1 MKENAAGRARLT
13 LHVAAFIGAAAM
25 LFFHPGA
32 LQMERIKMNL
42 LLCVTLPLLLLFSGP
57 RRLGAAL
64 TAPLSPG
71 LSFFAALPLLL
82 ALSAVLNQNLA
93 EEGLVLLAGLITLM
107 VPCAVVRAEAQRK
120 SFVLPAWLLAAGSLA
135 ALAGLVQAGGWEP
148 FYLEN
153 PNHEAVSTL
162 GNTNDLAEI
171 AALLI
176 PLSCVFVLER
186 RRGPLLFGAATLSL
200 LGAALWLSGG
210 RGGVLAALC
219 GVAVFFAVALRS
231 ARLTRKG
238 LLGLA
243 SALLAGI
250 VLVLFVSAVRP
261 EEGESMKQR
270 LLLKNIDSESSIF
283 SPEYP
288 TNIVRLEIARSTVNM
303 VLDRPLFGV
312 GAGRFRMAFP
322 PYRNPEEAKI
332 PGLMGA
338 RTEVENPHNEFLWA
352 AAEAGV
358 PAALALAIFLLIL
371 LGRHFRAARDDHEEA
386 RPIMGC
392 GVAGAAAA
400 FAVLCLVSAPL
411 HNPASA
417 MVFFLILGMGEPLRE
432 FKGERRQ
439 RAGRA
444 LAPIVTVLLIGVSLW
459 LGGRGLASDWLAASV
474 GIEERIKITVYPD
487 RIDTGKFAD
496 FQRAA
501 DLDPSNIDII
511 HITGQKAA
519 DYLMGTVADRDG
531 RFTREAERRMVQ
543 VLQRHPLHPGAL
555 KTLSRICVT
564 EGRIASARRLLER
577 YIDLGIEERSLE
589 ELLKEY
595 LEEAGRAW
603 ERRGHFTRAADFYM
617 EAYEGNPRGMIGR
630 AEALYGEGEDK
641 LAAAAV
647 FLDRF
652 QEENPMDPRGLKLV
666 NDFHGTFDSYLLKG
680 EGTVEDVEPL
690 YERAE
695 ALFEEGRN
703 LLAVSSLYADR
714 YLEEHPLDGD
724 ALYLLGKCLKA
735 CHGTGEEDAFR
746 RMHLAYALDWI
757 EKGDWRQA
765 GRSVRSSLRYGEG
778 GGEALLLSSIIEE
791 GKGGA
796 FKVPERGTENQT
808 VLNRLK
814 RLAAE
819 GRLPEGAAAFVM
831 DR

>member
-1 MKENAAGRARLT
+1 MKENDAGRARLT
-13 LHVAAFIGAAAM
+13 LHAAAFIGAAAM

-57 RRLGAAL
+57 RRLGRAL

-71 LSFFAALPLLL
+71 LAFFAALPLLL
-82 ALSAVLNQNLA
+82 AWSAVLNRNLA
-93 EEGLVLLAGLITLM
+93 EEGLALLAGILTLM
-107 VPCAVVRAEAQRK
+107 ALCVVVRAEGRRE
-120 SFVLPAWLLAAGSLA
+120 SFVLPTWLLMAGSLA
-135 ALAGLVQAGGWEP
+135 ALLGLVQAGGWEP

-176 PLSCVFVLER
+176 PLSCVFVLAR

-219 GVAVFFAVALRS
+219 GVAAFLAAALRS
-231 ARLTRKG
+231 ACLTRRG

-243 SALLAGI
+243 SALLGGA
-250 VLVLFVSAVRP
+250 VLVLLVSAVRP
-261 EEGESMKQR
+261 EEEESMKRR

-288 TNIVRLEIARSTVNM
+288 TNVVRLEIARSTVNM
-303 VLDRPLFGV
+303 ILDRPLFGA

-358 PAALALAIFLLIL
+358 PAALALAIFLVLVL
-371 LGRHFRAARDDHEEA
+371 RRHLRAAGDDDEGA
-386 RPIMGC
+386 RRIMGC

-411 HNPASA
+411 HNPGSA
-417 MVFFLILGMGEPLRE
+417 VIFFLILGMGEPLRE
-432 FKGERRQ
+432 IKSERRR
-439 RAGRA
+439 RAGRV
-444 LAPIVTVLLIGVSLW
+444 LAPVLTVLLIGVSLW

-474 GIEERIKITVYPD
+474 GLKERIKITVYPD
-487 RIDTGKFAD
+487 RIDTGRFAD

-511 HITGQKAA
+511 HIAGQKAA

-543 VLQRHPLHPGAL
+543 VLRRHPLHPGAL

-564 EGRIASARRLLER
+564 KGRIASARRLLER
-577 YIDLGIEERSLE
+577 YLLLGIEERSLE
-589 ELLKEY
+589 ELLQEY

-603 ERRGHFTRAADFYM
+603 ERRGHFSRAADFYM
-617 EAYEGNPRGMIGR
+617 KAYEGNPQGMIER
-630 AEALYGEGEDK
+630 AGVLYEEGEDK

-647 FLDRF
+647 YLDRF
-652 QEENPMDPRGLKLV
+652 QKENPMDPRGLKLV
-666 NDFHGTFDSYLLKG
+666 NDFRGTFDSYLLKG
-680 EGTVEDVEPL
+680 EGIVEEGEPL
-690 YERAE
+690 IERAE
-695 ALFEEGRN
+695 ALFEEGKN

-724 ALYLLGKCLKA
+724 ALFLLGRCLKA
-735 CHGTGEEDAFR
+735 SHGTGEEDAFR

-778 GGEALLLSSIIEE
+778 GGEAHLLSSIIEE

-796 FKVPERGTENQT
+796 FKAPKGGGENRT
-808 VLNRLK
+808 ILNRLK

-819 GRLPEGAAAFVM
+819 GKLPEGAAAFVK